1 MLDSVTNIDVSAA
14 VGAQIP
20 GGVLNPGQRFAL
32 TNAVEVFSLYRNAP
46 TNTLFEIW
54 ATQQ

>member
-1 MLDSVTNIDVSAA
+1 VVSAN
-14 VGAQIP
+14 IP
-20 GGVLNPGQRFAL
+20 GGVLNPGQAFAL
-32 TNAVEVFSLYRNAP
+32 TNAVEVYSRNRLAP